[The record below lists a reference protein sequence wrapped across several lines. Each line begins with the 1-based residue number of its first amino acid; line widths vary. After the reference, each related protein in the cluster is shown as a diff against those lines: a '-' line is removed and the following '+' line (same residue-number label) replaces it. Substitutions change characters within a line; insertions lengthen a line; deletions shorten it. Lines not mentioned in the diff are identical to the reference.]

1 MNDITTVALTR
12 RVGMFVVPLFF
23 ERTKGVAVQVVMWS
37 MDLLTSK
44 QRVLLCYEALCN
56 AWCPC
61 DLDEEIGLKITL

>member
-44 QRVLLCYEALCN
+44 
-56 AWCPC
+56 
-61 DLDEEIGLKITL
+61 